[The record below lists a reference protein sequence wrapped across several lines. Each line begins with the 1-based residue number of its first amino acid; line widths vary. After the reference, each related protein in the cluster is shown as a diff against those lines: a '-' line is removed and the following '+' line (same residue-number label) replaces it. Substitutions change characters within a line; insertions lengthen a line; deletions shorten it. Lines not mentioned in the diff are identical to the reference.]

1 MERFAIKIEKVSKKL
16 GPNAALDGISM
27 VFKEGSLN
35 GIIGC
40 DGAGKTTLIRTVM
53 GLLKPDSGEIIYL
66 KDSNPFPFYE
76 VRPRI
81 AYMPASQSLYPDL
94 SVSEHLEF
102 FRKLYGLS
110 DGDFKT
116 KRKELLKIT
125 RLEKFQSR
133 KAGHLSG
140 GMYKKLGLMC
150 SLLPSPS
157 ILLLDEPTNGVDPI
171 SRREF
176 WTLLYKLLEKKI
188 LIILSTAYMDEA
200 ERCSFVN
207 LMDKGKLLIS
217 GEPGDIL
224 KKEKAK
230 NFEEFFL
237 KGYAGIK

>member
-1 MERFAIKIEKVSKKL
+1 MERFAIKIENVSKKL
-16 GPNAALDGISM
+16 GLNTALDGISM
-27 VFKEGSLN
+27 AFNESSLN
-35 GIIGC
+35 GIIGS

-53 GLLKPDSGEIIYL
+53 RLLKPDSGKIVYL

-76 VRPRI
+76 VRQRM
-81 AYMPASQSLYPDL
+81 AYMPGSQSLYPDL
-94 SVSEHLEF
+94 SVLEHLNF
-102 FRKLYGLS
+102 FRKLYGLG
-110 DGDFKT
+110 DGDFKI
-116 KRKELLKIT
+116 KKKELLKIT
-125 RLEKFQSR
+125 RLEKFQNR

-157 ILLLDEPTNGVDPI
+157 ILLLDEPTNGIDPI

-200 ERCSFVN
+200 ERCSCVH
-207 LMDKGKLLIS
+207 LMEKGKLLIS

-224 KKEKAK
+224 KKEKMK